1 MENRIFNR
9 EMECMPR
16 KELESL
22 QLERL
27 KSLVA
32 YCEKNSEFYAK
43 RLAKAG
49 VTADKIKCLSDI
61 EYIPYTTKDD
71 LRDTYPFG
79 MLSVPMEEI
88 VRVHASSGTTGN
100 PTVVA
105 YTREDL
111 ENWAEQ
117 VARLAVAAGATKST
131 IVQICFGYGMFT
143 GALGLHYGL
152 EKVGAVVVPTSSGN
166 TEKQLK
172 FMRDFGTQA
181 IVATPSYCMYLAEA
195 ARGMQDKYPMDMYK
209 LKYGILGSEGCTPEM
224 RAEIENHWGNGFFCT
239 DNYGMSE
246 LNGPGMSGECLY
258 RDGLHINEDHFLCEV
273 IDSASGSVLE
283 KGATGELVVTNLTK
297 RGLPILRYRTKDITN
312 INYEPCK
319 CGRTSARMHKII
331 GRSDDMIKVR
341 GVNVFPSQVESALI
355 GMTEIS
361 PNYLIVLRRE
371 NYSDSMEVR
380 VELIDGGL
388 LDRYSELVALQKRI
402 QDNIKNILGIAIK
415 VTLVEPNSIERFT
428 GKAKRVLDLRN
439 Q

>member
-1 MENRIFNR
+1 
-9 EMECMPR
+9 MPR
-16 KELESL
+16 KELEAL

-27 KSLVA
+27 KALVD

-43 RLAKAG
+43 RLAAAG

-79 MLSVPMEEI
+79 MLSVPREKI
-88 VRVHASSGTTGN
+88 VRIHASSGTTGN

-105 YTREDL
+105 YTREDM
-111 ENWAEQ
+111 EHWTEQ
-117 VARLAVAAGATKST
+117 VARLAVAAGAHEGTT
-131 IVQICFGYGMFT
+131 VQICFGYGMFT

-152 EKVGAVVVPTSSGN
+152 EKIGASVVPTSSGN

-172 FMRDFGTQA
+172 FMRDFQTDA

-195 ARGMQDKYPMDMYK
+195 AHSMSDKYPMSSYN
-209 LKYGILGSEGCTPEM
+209 LKYGILGSEGSTPEM
-224 RAEIENHWGNGFFCT
+224 RAEIEKHWGNGFFCT

-258 RDGLHINEDHFLCEV
+258 RDGLHINEDHFLCEI
-273 IDSASGSVLE
+273 IDSASGKVLE
-283 KGATGELVVTNLTK
+283 RGSTGELVVTNLTK
-297 RGLPILRYRTKDITN
+297 RGLPMLRYRTKDITN
-312 INYEPCK
+312 LNYEPCK

-355 GMTEIS
+355 GFNEIS
-361 PNYLIVLRRE
+361 PNYLLVLRRE
-371 NYSDSMEVR
+371 GYSDSMEVR

-388 LDRYSELVALQKRI
+388 LENYGALVALQKRI
-402 QDNIKNILGIAIK
+402 HDNIKNILGIEIK

-439 Q
+439 S